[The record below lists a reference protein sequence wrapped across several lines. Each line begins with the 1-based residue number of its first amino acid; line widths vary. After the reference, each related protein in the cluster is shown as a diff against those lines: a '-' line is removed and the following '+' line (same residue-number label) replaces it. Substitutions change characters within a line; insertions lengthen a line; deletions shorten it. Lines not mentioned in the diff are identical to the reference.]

1 MRCRMADSTATAR
14 RVWLYAF
21 LLIAV
26 LYAAHYSLGQAGKLE
41 KSLHFSPVFA
51 IAIVAAQLLF
61 WLTYSLLWTRLI
73 AGLSNAR
80 LTLWESFQ
88 HQNLLNL
95 GKYLPGKIWGMVA
108 RGATL
113 TARGLTSTEVVVATC
128 TEQTLVLHSAGL
140 VSALL
145 FASLHPTVPT
155 VALVIFLFLTLG
167 FGSRLLMI
175 AFRLYARMLKN
186 TTALSDALEIKSISA
201 TKYLNFVFGY
211 SVGWIVNGLLFA
223 SIYLTFYSAAPP
235 SIEFLGILVLANT
248 VGVALGFLALFA
260 PGGIGVREAVTS
272 AMLVTV
278 MPLDDAIMLA
288 VLFRLWLLLTDVFV
302 GGLVVLTGR
311 KELH

>member
-1 MRCRMADSTATAR
+1 MTSFSATAR
-14 RVWLYAF
+14 RVWLYVF

-26 LYAAHYSLGQAGKLE
+26 LYAAHYCLGQAGKLE
-41 KSLHFSPVFA
+41 KSLHFFPGFV
-51 IAIVAAQLLF
+51 IAIIAAQLLF

-73 AGLSNAR
+73 ARVSNAD

-88 HQNLLNL
+88 QQNLLNL

-113 TARGLTSTEVVVATC
+113 TEKGLTVTEVVVATC

-145 FASLHPTVPT
+145 FASLHPSMLSL
-155 VALVIFLFLTLG
+155 ALVIFFLLTLG
-167 FGSRLLMI
+167 FGSQLLVI
-175 AFRLYARMLKN
+175 AFRLYTRMLKTN
-186 TTALSDALEIKSISA
+186 TALSDTQELKSISA
-201 TKYLNFVFGY
+201 TKYLNFVCGY
-211 SVGWIVNGLLFA
+211 SAGWIVNGLLFA
-223 SIYLTFYSAAPP
+223 SIYFTFYSAAPP
-235 SIEFLGILVLANT
+235 SIQLLSILVLANT

-260 PGGIGVREAVTS
+260 PGGIGVREAITS
-272 AMLVTV
+272 AMLANV

-302 GGLVVLTGR
+302 GGFVVLTGR
-311 KELH
+311 KELR